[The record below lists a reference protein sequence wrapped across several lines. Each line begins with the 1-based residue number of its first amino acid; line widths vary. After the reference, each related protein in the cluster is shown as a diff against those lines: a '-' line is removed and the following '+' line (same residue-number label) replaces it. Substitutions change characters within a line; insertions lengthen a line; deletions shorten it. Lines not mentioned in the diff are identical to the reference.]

1 MILSG
6 KKIFLCTPDLKIIT
20 TLNGVVTD
28 TVNYSEHV
36 KDYDELT
43 FDVDEY
49 VVIDGK
55 KVKSNGYDDLTVYM
69 NLYLEDIG
77 CFQMQH
83 PTVSSD
89 GFKEKKSIVA
99 YSLEKE
105 FEGKT
110 WIGLKVNTGETDS
123 LEQLAE
129 NNLDDL
135 GFAKNFVEFYN
146 PNRTDLSLMNLLLE
160 KANGWSVLEED
171 IDPLLWHIKIS
182 ISESNTNLFALFT
195 SVIAPKAECI
205 FLFDTIHRRI
215 KAVSKHNLNY
225 DTNIFIGYR
234 NLANSINITVEEDSV
249 VTKLNCEGDNDL
261 TISNVN
267 YGDSFIYDFS
277 YFMSKPYMDDELIS
291 KLNKWIDWRD
301 SHREEFIQLNKDRA
315 DKEDKIYELRYRVPN
330 DGDDWNQW
338 DEMDEELLQKNLK
351 YYNALLDSLR
361 ISVDD
366 NPQYDSENNYIPWRN
381 EDGNVNDKAY
391 LDLLYSKSNGYG
403 GYYTYIEIQKYI
415 IPNIEIAIS
424 NLGVPDDDKNEYIK
438 DYESN
443 WELYGIE
450 ELTAKKKIYEEKLK
464 VLSSFSKSW
473 EDLTDEEKSKYPAGE
488 EEYNTLG
495 RSEYIK
501 NSNLLGD
508 EGTEGT
514 LLFYLKK
521 LNSEIESLQE
531 ELKIVDNKRKAMVMQ
546 ANISHSSYGLTKDE
560 LIIVSSLIYTKDYQN
575 KNILSTSVDT
585 TITIIDRE
593 KELYDDCISKI
604 SELCEPQFT
613 FTTDVDNLLRIKE
626 FQEWAGDFKLLRYIR
641 LGIRDDYSVKLRI
654 TGISWNPCEITPDL
668 TIEFSNMIT
677 SRSGRSDL
685 TDILNSDNNRGSS
698 NSISIGTG
706 NSNSE
711 KEYLTSLLQ
720 LMINNSLFK
729 NAVGNIA
736 SNTTGIIDESEVNR
750 IIGNYAKFLT
760 IDVEKITGDEASFKK
775 FFGEYI
781 DADYI
786 VGNSATFKELD
797 SYIARLQQAI
807 IGTSTTETG
816 IVFNLTSDNATVNE
830 LFVQNEIAKHIS
842 VAQLATHAA
851 TADIITLISNDGKPS
866 IAFKNSTQQFYDSDG
881 NVRVQIG
888 QDGNGN
894 FNFVIRGEDGTT
906 ALFDSTGIKRD
917 AIPANTIINDM
928 LEDNTISKD
937 KIGFEIIE
945 PNEQGGIDITQI
957 YDGNGGLWGVQYTEF
972 KNSTSSQLAELDKEI
987 EKVNSTI
994 SGVSSKVDQNTKSI
1008 TDKVWQTDIT
1018 NSINSYDNTTTE
1030 AIRERVT
1037 KTETDISGIKS
1048 SVSDIQTE
1056 VGEKANGSTV
1066 QTLSEKVSTMEQDAE
1081 SFKTTVSKTYSTKTE
1096 TKEAVED
1103 VESKITTI
1111 STKYT
1116 QLADQFN
1123 WLVTSDSSQSSLT
1136 LTDSMLAAM
1145 VNQFIVTSPDG
1156 SFSIIEG
1163 GKLSTDA
1170 IKSNNY
1176 SYTDGEIFS
1185 NAGTFLDLSNGE
1197 IISNN
1202 FALRSDGNNYFSGNI
1217 SASSGHIGNWE
1228 IHDNFISS
1236 KASQFSWGQESPD
1249 GGFTWIDVKEKGV
1262 DGYFYIAALADI
1274 VDGEY
1279 ESGYMREIIENCKFG
1294 DDDFT
1299 FLTSPAICMF
1309 DHIYKNGND
1318 TPSSIKRN
1326 FLLNADGSLY
1336 MLDGKVQVSPE
1347 GKFTATDADII
1358 GTINATSISASE
1370 SFSLYN
1376 GTSSS
1381 KVLYYED
1388 GLIRLGL
1395 MGSDTSAVSGAGFEF
1410 LSQSITVYGNMSF
1423 YSGNIETPGSI
1434 IANSG
1439 SISSSLSAGSIT
1451 SKGAIYIPNDKSLYG
1466 KSTSGTNLALIHVSD
1481 SNNTIIGY
1489 GGYINSLGSTRIY
1502 GQDINLTI
1510 SNASNNPDGDSFRP
1524 YFRKSDTVS
1533 GVWHGAGYI
1542 TSSGTAVRF
1551 SIQLSK
1557 PIIGDPTVTISSVDG
1572 LIVRQ
1577 STKYLY
1583 GSTATVYI
1591 KPSSYSASL
1600 SFSGNCINITA
1611 TMSNTTNV
1619 ENNSACGI
1627 IASIKITFS

>member
-55 KVKSNGYDDLTVYM
+55 KVKSNGYDDLSVYM

-110 WIGLKVNTGETDS
+110 WIGLKINTGETDS

-160 KANGWSVLEED
+160 KTNGWSVLEED

-205 FLFDTIHRRI
+205 FLFDTVHRRI

-277 YFMSKPYMDDELIS
+277 YFMTKPYMNDELIF
-291 KLNKWIDWRD
+291 KLNKWIGWRN
-301 SHREEFIQLNKDRA
+301 SHREEFIRLNKDRA

-338 DEMDEELLQKNLK
+338 DEMDEGLLQKNLK
-351 YYNALLDSLR
+351 YYNALLNSLR

-366 NPQYDSENNYIPWRN
+366 NPQYDSENNYIPWIDEN
-381 EDGNVNDKAY
+381 GNINDKAY
-391 LDLLYSKSNGYG
+391 LDLLYAKSNGYG

-424 NLGVPDDDKNEYIK
+424 NLGVPDDNKNEYVK

-473 EDLTDEEKSKYPAGE
+473 NDMTDEEKSKYPAGE

-508 EGTEGT
+508 EDTEGT
-514 LLFYLKK
+514 LLFYLKN
-521 LNSEIESLQE
+521 LNNEMNNLQK
-531 ELKIVDNKRKAMVMQ
+531 ELETIDNKRKAMVIQ

-560 LIIVSSLIYTKDYQN
+560 LIIVNSLIYTKDYQN

-626 FQEWAGDFKLLRYIR
+626 FQEWADDFKLLRYIR

-685 TDILNSDNNRGSS
+685 TDILNSENNRGSS

-750 IIGNYAKFLT
+750 IIEKYAKFLT

-972 KNSTSSQLAELDKEI
+972 KNSTSSQLVELDKEI

-1096 TKEAVED
+1096 TKEAVKDTEL
-1103 VESKITTI
+1103 KII
-1111 STKYT
+1111 ALSTKYT

-1145 VNQFIVTSPDG
+1145 VNQFIVASPDG
-1156 SFSIIEG
+1156 SSSIIEG

-1176 SYTDGEIFS
+1176 SYTDGVFS

-1197 IISNN
+1197 ITSTN
-1202 FALRSDGNNYFSGNI
+1202 FAITSDGVGYFKGMIDADSGSIGDWMINSQGLGCNRLYVRNTFESEEGLEKNI
-1217 SASSGHIGNWE
+1217 YISSLI
-1228 IHDNFISS
+1228 DPNFISS
-1236 KASQFSWGQESPD
+1236 NPSYINPIITDCKD
-1249 GGFTWIDVKEKGV
+1249 GD
-1262 DGYFYIAALADI
+1262 
-1274 VDGEY
+1274 
-1279 ESGYMREIIENCKFG
+1279 S
-1294 DDDFT
+1294 DFI
-1299 FLTSPAICMF
+1299 FLTEPAIC
-1309 DHIYKNGND
+1309 IYTKSDVKNYSTGE
-1318 TPSSIKRN
+1318 TTHSIHRG
-1326 FLLNADGSLY
+1326 FLLNTDGSLY

-1395 MGSDTSAVSGAGFEF
+1395 MGSDTSVVSGAGFEF
-1410 LSQSITVYGNMSF
+1410 LSQSITVYGNMNF

-1434 IANSG
+1434 TANSG
-1439 SISSSLSAGSIT
+1439 SFSSSLSTGSIT

-1502 GQDINLTI
+1502 GQDINLII

-1542 TSSGTAVRF
+1542 TSSGAAIRF

-1557 PIIGDPTVTISSVDG
+1557 PIVGDPTVTISSVDG
-1572 LIVRQ
+1572 LIIRQ
-1577 STKYLY
+1577 NTKYLY
-1583 GSTATVYI
+1583 GSSSTDYV